1 MKLTL
6 AFIPLVLG
14 VSYTTAIPRPVQNSD
29 LLPRAQIAH
38 DCPSADLD
46 TCCSCS
52 DGMGYCTGGKC
63 YCSAEITSDDW
74 CQWDW
79 LEVGS

>member
-6 AFIPLVLG
+6 AFIPLVLD
-14 VSYTTAIPRPVQNSD
+14 VSYATAIPRSVHNNN

-46 TCCSCS
+46 ACCS
-52 DGMGYCTGGKC
+52 
-63 YCSAEITSDDW
+63 II
-74 CQWDW
+74 
-79 LEVGS
+79 